1 MSFLDKNSRR
11 NINTVLLRAAIIVG
25 TVLLIL
31 CFMPRKTGP
40 TYEYEIG
47 KPWKYGSLIAQYDFG
62 IQKSQE
68 ALKAEEDSLMRSFE
82 PYFTLGKDTEGKM
95 VDKFMKDNP
104 RGIEGLPRSYIYTI
118 ASVLHN
124 LYQKGIMETTRYDQM
139 VRDSVHNIRVIADKM
154 AIGLSLDSIRTTRS
168 AYLQLFENE
177 QLLAQRQQLQRC
189 NLNEYIV
196 PNLLYDEERT
206 LSAREDVLRHISVLT
221 GAVFKGQKIID
232 RGEIVDDKAYRILES
247 LRAETEQ
254 RSSITAYYMTFAGQ
268 ALYISTL
275 LIIFMV
281 YVSLFRRDFYESVRT
296 LLMLYLLTAIFPILV
311 SLMIEYNWFNI
322 YILPYCITP
331 IFVRV
336 FMDSRTAFITHVMS
350 ILISACAVHYQY
362 EFVVVQLVSG
372 LVAIYGLRELS
383 SRSQIIKT
391 AIFVTLTAMAVYLAF
406 ELMDDDELSKL
417 NERMY
422 INFCIS
428 GVALLFAYPFMY
440 LIERAFGFTSD
451 VTLVELSNTN
461 TPLLRKMSE
470 IAPGTFQHSIQV
482 SNLAAEIANRIGAKG
497 QLARCGA
504 LYHDIGKLANP
515 AFFTENHAAQNP
527 HDNLSFMDSA
537 KIITSHV
544 SEGLRLA
551 DKYDLPSSI
560 REFITTHHGTG
571 MARYFYVSY
580 KNQHP
585 DEDVDTAPFSYP
597 GPNPFTREQACLM
610 MADTVEAASR
620 SLKEYTEDSISRL
633 VNNLIDRQVEDG
645 CFRECPITFRDVF
658 LAKQVLIDKLMTMY
672 HTRIQYPELNSK

>member
-1 MSFLDKNSRR
+1 MSFFDKKRKQDIKSNLIR
-11 NINTVLLRAAIIVG
+11 LAIILG
-25 TVLLIL
+25 TMLLVL

-62 IQKSQE
+62 IQKSKE
-68 ALKAEEDSLMRSFE
+68 MLKAEEDSLMHSFE
-82 PYFTLGKDTEGKM
+82 PYFTLGEDTEDKM
-95 VDKFMKDNP
+95 IDKFMADNP
-104 RGIEGLPRSYIYTI
+104 DGIEGLPRSYIYTI
-118 ASVLHN
+118 ANILHGV
-124 LYQKGIMETTRYDQM
+124 YQKGIMETTRYDQM
-139 VRDSVHNIRVIADKM
+139 MRDSVRSIRVIADKM
-154 AIGLSLDSIRTTRS
+154 AIGLSMDSIRTTRT
-168 AYLQLFENE
+168 AYELLYENE
-177 QLLAQRQQLQRC
+177 QLKAHRQLLQRF
-189 NLNEYIV
+189 NLHEYIV
-196 PNLLYDEERT
+196 PNLVYDEERT
-206 LSAREDVLRHISVLT
+206 ISSRDDMLHHISVLS

-232 RGEIVDDKAYRILES
+232 RGEIVDEKAYRILES
-247 LRAETEQ
+247 LKAESEQ
-254 RSSITAYYMTFAGQ
+254 RSSMTAFYMTLAGQ

-275 LIIFMV
+275 LAIFMS
-281 YVSLFRRDFYESVRT
+281 YLYLFRKDYYESVRT
-296 LLMLYLLTAIFPILV
+296 LLMLYSLIAIFPVLV
-311 SLMIEYNWFNI
+311 SLMMEYNWFNI

-336 FMDSRTAFITHVMS
+336 FMDSRTSFITHVMS
-350 ILISACAVHYQY
+350 IMISACAVHYQY
-362 EFVVVQLVSG
+362 EFVVVQLISG

-391 AIFVTLTAMAVYLAF
+391 ALLVTLTAIAVYLSF

-417 NERMY
+417 NEKMY

-428 GVALLFAYPFMY
+428 GVSLLFAYPFMY
-440 LIERAFGFTSD
+440 LIERVFGFTSD

-482 SNLAAEIANRIGAKG
+482 SNLAAEIAHKIEAKG

-527 HDNLSFMDSA
+527 HDNLSFVDSA
-537 KIITSHV
+537 RIIVSHV

-560 REFITTHHGTG
+560 RDFITTHHGTG
-571 MARYFYVSY
+571 MAKYFYISY
-580 KNQHP
+580 QNQHP
-585 DEDVDTAPFSYP
+585 GETVDKAPFSYP

-620 SLKEYTEDSISRL
+620 SLKEYTEESISNL
-633 VNNLIDRQVEDG
+633 VNNLIDKQVEEG
-645 CFRECPITFRDVF
+645 YFRECPITFHDIHV
-658 LAKQVLIDKLMTMY
+658 AKQVLIDKLMTMY
-672 HTRIQYPELNSK
+672 HTRIQYPELNK